1 MNFNI
6 KESNKTKEKRNHKE
20 RRDEELT
27 LNPNDDKDDLINLDT
42 NISSR

>member
-6 KESNKTKEKRNHKE
+6 KESNKTKEKRNYKE